1 MKSSPKPARIAPPD
15 RNRPRATNHR
25 RAPTP
30 TRGIAAEAILRRK
43 PKIATSHGV
52 EVVPRVAPMLIAM
65 ACENVT
71 RPALTK
77 PITVRIVA
85 VEDWIATVKSAPD
98 TTALNR
104 PDTSVC
110 SARRSESP
118 ARLFSPSVRWWIPS
132 RNRPRPPSTFTKA
145 AASMGGSSTLPRR
158 FARESGSCRHQLLP
172 PRRVDCGKF
181 EVEHLDRLHD
191 RGGDDEPG
199 EPLVVGRHDEPRRVP
214 RRRGPDRRLVGLHVI
229 VPVLTLADVSRREFP
244 VLIRTVE
251 ACHEAFLLLVAREVQ
266 KELQN
271 DGPLPR
277 EVVLE
282 VSDVGEP
289 LVPDA
294 LAHEAGG
301 EPLLFQNV
309 LVHAHDE

>member
-15 RNRPRATNHR
+15 RNRPRATSHR

-52 EVVPRVAPMLIAM
+52 EVVPRVAPMVIAM

-85 VEDWIATVKSAPD
+85 VEDWIATVNSAPD

-132 RNRPRPPSTFTKA
+132 RNRPRPPSTFTEA
-145 AASMGGSSTLPRR
+145 AASMRATQP
-158 FARESGSCRHQLLP
+158 CRCQLLP
-172 PRRVDCGKF
+172 PRRVDCGEF
-181 EVEHLDRLHD
+181 EVEHLDCFHD
-191 RGGDDEPG
+191 RGRDHEPG
-199 EPLVVGRHDEPRRVP
+199 EPLVVGRHDEPRHMLRC
-214 RRRGPDRRLVGLHVI
+214 RGPDHRLIGLHVA
-229 VPVLTLADVSRREFP
+229 VPVLPLADVSRRELP
-244 VLIRTVE
+244 VLLRAVE
-251 ACHEAFLLLVAREVQ
+251 ASH
-266 KELQN
+266 
-271 DGPLPR
+271 
-277 EVVLE
+277 
-282 VSDVGEP
+282 
-289 LVPDA
+289 
-294 LAHEAGG
+294 
-301 EPLLFQNV
+301 
-309 LVHAHDE
+309 